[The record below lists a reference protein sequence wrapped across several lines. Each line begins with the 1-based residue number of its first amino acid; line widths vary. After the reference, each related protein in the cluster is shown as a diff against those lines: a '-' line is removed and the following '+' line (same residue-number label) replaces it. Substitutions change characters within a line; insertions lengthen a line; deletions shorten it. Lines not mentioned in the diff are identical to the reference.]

1 MGGVPCLP
9 QRWVSPDC
17 PQRPSHLAVAM
28 ALFAA
33 PCARFSIIMLWFWAL
48 PAVSGTAAA
57 SSPQSRP
64 LRLLLGVLRGGCASA
79 GAALDP
85 PRDETARAAVRQ
97 LDDELREAVRSLN
110 ASRAEALVMPL
121 PPSRSAVL

>member
-1 MGGVPCLP
+1 
-9 QRWVSPDC
+9 
-17 PQRPSHLAVAM
+17 M

-33 PCARFSIIMLWFWAL
+33 PCTRFSMIMLWFWAL
-48 PAVSGTAAA
+48 PAVSGTAVAP
-57 SSPQSRP
+57 SPQSRP
-64 LRLLLGVLRGGCASA
+64 LSFVLGVLRGGCATA

-85 PRDETARAAVRQ
+85 PRDETARAALRR

-121 PPSRSAVL
+121 PPSISAVL